1 MKIKFLVLFVV
12 CTLFAFK
19 SQAQLFFTVSGQLVN
34 TNFTIVAIAI
44 EHADSSGFPMV
55 DSVYTD
61 SSGAFAITIS
71 LNSFDTISC
80 SYLNC
85 IGVITDTI
93 FPPFGSTQSVWNS
106 DFCPSIVIPP
116 DTCTVSFKSNYCT
129 CNDTFYLEL
138 DTSGLGN
145 KTLLWNFGD
154 GNSSTQT
161 FPYHV
166 FSSHNLFDVCL
177 NVISSTIQDTVCS
190 FCHQIGFDNNGNV
203 VTRTEGSGLIIKVI
217 APGTKILDEIL
228 SNSITVSPNPS
239 GDNARV
245 NFYAD
250 EENIFELKIFNLIG
264 QEVKSFS
271 EKSMKGNNTYHFNLN
286 ELAAGNYFITVK
298 SGGKR
303 LTTVFAK

>member
-1 MKIKFLVLFVV
+1 MKIKFLILFVV
-12 CTLFAFK
+12 CALLAIK
-19 SQAQLFFTVSGQLVN
+19 SQAQLFFTVSGQLSN
-34 TNFTIVAIAI
+34 TNFAIVAIAI
-44 EHADSSGFPMV
+44 EHSDSMGFPMV
-55 DSVYTD
+55 DSTNTD
-61 SSGAFAITIS
+61 TAGFFNLTFF
-71 LNSFDTISC
+71 LNSFDSIKC
-80 SYLNC
+80 SYTNC
-85 IGVITDTI
+85 IGVVNDTI
-93 FPPFGSTQSVWNS
+93 FPPFGSVQSVWNS
-106 DFCPSIVIPP
+106 DYCPNVPPPP
-116 DTCTVSFKSNYCT
+116 DSCTVTFASNYCT
-129 CNDTFYLEL
+129 CNDTFFLEL

-177 NVISSTIQDTVCS
+177 NVISSTTQDTVCS

-217 APGTKILDEIL
+217 PPGTKIIDEVL
-228 SNSITVSPNPS
+228 SNSISVFPNPS
-239 GDNARV
+239 GDNASV
-245 NFYAD
+245 NFYTD

-271 EKSMKGNNTYHFNLN
+271 EKAVKGNNTYPINLN
-286 ELAAGNYFITVK
+286 ELATGNYYITVK
-298 SGGKR
+298 SGRKR